1 MRLRFTKGSG
11 KYDRLEV
18 TRSSGT
24 SEVIECPKQRII
36 PHDMVH
42 FAVERTLDARGF
54 LRRIDDGEAAIMQM
68 KEEKQSDGVERLV
81 EVIQGDEWSGG
92 HSTPEDILDLYEV
105 NCRAKNCAALAV
117 NGDAVLAIR
126 AEIAR
131 LTQLWSAVPVGGSV
145 DLEFQGSR

>member
-1 MRLRFTKGSG
+1 
-11 KYDRLEV
+11 
-18 TRSSGT
+18 
-24 SEVIECPKQRII
+24 
-36 PHDMVH
+36 MVH

>member
-42 FAVERTLDARGF
+42 FAVESTLGARGF
-54 LRRIDDGEAAIMQM
+54 LRRVDDGEAAILQM
-68 KEEKQSDGVERLV
+68 KEEEQSDGVERLV

-92 HSTPEDILDLYEV
+92 QSTPEDILDLYEL
-105 NCRAKNCAALAV
+105 NCQAKNCAALAV

-131 LTQLWSAVPVGGSV
+131 LDNLWSAVPVGSSL
-145 DLEFQGSR
+145 DLEL